1 MLKNWMLV
9 CSKAKMEIPIQY
21 TVTLE
26 QSFLG
31 ICNEPLNCKNTAP
44 GRLLAC
50 QRRHLRRRYTVWL
63 PGWVVYVSSVG
74 GECNIFSWLEHLAR
88 YLWWKVSGL
97 SPLLSSCLMLSSC
110 LTRNVGIGS
119 VSMYFS
125 LERNNIYFSAMV
137 MVEFILEGAT
147 DSVGIYF
154 SSWWWLNL
162 YLESYSLHKCIMHI

>member
-1 MLKNWMLV
+1 VPSVFQNADRYEDTLEHCGAELLMLKNWMLV

-63 PGWVVYVSSVG
+63 PG
-74 GECNIFSWLEHLAR
+74 
-88 YLWWKVSGL
+88 
-97 SPLLSSCLMLSSC
+97 
-110 LTRNVGIGS
+110 
-119 VSMYFS
+119 
-125 LERNNIYFSAMV
+125 
-137 MVEFILEGAT
+137 
-147 DSVGIYF
+147 
-154 SSWWWLNL
+154 
-162 YLESYSLHKCIMHI
+162 